1 MGIDLGFDRIVRD
14 LSGARWILWRLT
26 EDDTAATSIHRYFRL
41 IAWREANLVDRCIM
55 LLVLPLFPFLII
67 GLTVTF
73 TALNGRAIKK
83 RTGKGIFRQAWEQIG
98 VACRCAILP
107 PWYYIFEL
115 HDDVK
120 RQHANE
126 YLNRFETKAALY
138 RFMRDHNGG
147 LPVPIERSTQCIR
160 DKTLFMA
167 HCRKNG
173 VTAAPILWIIR
184 NGEITPV
191 DWERSDFPEFD
202 LFVKP
207 LNGQGGRG
215 TIRWDYLGS
224 GQFLCNDGSRAN
236 GSQVLEILRKNSQ
249 HTAYIVQ
256 PRLINH
262 PEITDLACGALATVR
277 VMSCRNETGG
287 YEVTNAVFR
296 MKRYADVIVDNYH
309 AGGIAANVD
318 INTGVLGEGTRGG
331 WGVVTDGWYEQ
342 HPLSHTA
349 ISQRKLPC
357 WEKMVDFV
365 QDAHNRLFP
374 DQVVIGWDV
383 AILENGPC
391 LIEANKAPDLDIIQ
405 RAQKG
410 PLGNERLGELL
421 AFNLQ
426 RTIATQYAH

>member
-41 IAWREANLVDRCIM
+41 IAWREANLVDRSIM
-55 LLVLPLFPFLII
+55 LLVLPLLPFLII

-73 TALNGRAIKK
+73 TALNGHAIKK
-83 RTGKGIFRQAWEQIG
+83 RTGKGIFRQAREQIG

-115 HDDVK
+115 HDDAK

-126 YLNRFETKAALY
+126 YLNRFETKAAIY
-138 RFMRDHNGG
+138 RFLRDNNGG
-147 LPVPIERSTQCIR
+147 LPVPAERTTQCIR
-160 DKTLFMA
+160 DKTLFMT

-173 VTAAPILWIIR
+173 VTAAPILWIIKDE
-184 NGEITPV
+184 EITPV
-191 DWERSDFPEFD
+191 DWDKSGFPEFD
-202 LFVKP
+202 LFIKP

-215 TIRWDYLGS
+215 TIRWDYVGD
-224 GQFLCNDGSRAN
+224 GQFLCNDGSRAD
-236 GSQVLEILRKNSQ
+236 GKQVLEILRQNSKQ
-249 HTAYIVQ
+249 KAYIVQ
-256 PRLINH
+256 PRLKSH
-262 PEITDLACGALATVR
+262 SEIADLACGALATVR

-342 HPLSHTA
+342 HPISHTA
-349 ISQRKLPC
+349 IPQRKLPC
-357 WEKMVDFV
+357 WETMIDFV
-365 QDAHNRLFP
+365 QDAHVRLFP

>member
-14 LSGARWILWRLT
+14 LSGARWILSQLT
-26 EDDTAATSIHRYFRL
+26 EDDTAATSIHRYFRR
-41 IAWREANLVDRCIM
+41 IVWNESGFADRCIM
-55 LLVLPLFPFLII
+55 LLVLPLMPILII
-67 GLTVTF
+67 ALTVVF
-73 TALNGRAIKK
+73 TALNGYAIKK
-83 RTGKGIFRQAWEQIG
+83 RTGKGIVRQAYEQIG
-98 VACRCAILP
+98 VACRFAILP

-115 HDDVK
+115 HDDDK
-120 RQHANE
+120 RLRANE
-126 YLNRFETKAALY
+126 YLNRFETKAGLY
-138 RFMRDHNGG
+138 LFLRNNNGG
-147 LPVPIERSTQCIR
+147 LPVPAERTTQCIR

-173 VTAAPILWIIR
+173 VTAAPILWIIK
-184 NGEITPV
+184 NKEIIPV
-191 DWERSDFPEFD
+191 DWDKSGFPEFD
-202 LFVKP
+202 LFIKP

-215 TIRWDYLGS
+215 TIRWDYLED

-236 GSQVLEILRKNSQ
+236 GSQVLEILRQNSE

-262 PEITDLACGALATVR
+262 PKIVDLACGALATVR
-277 VMSCRNETGG
+277 VMSCRNETGD

-318 INTGVLGEGTRGG
+318 IETGVLGAGTRGG
-331 WGVVTDGWYEQ
+331 WGVVTDGWYEE

-349 ISQRKLPC
+349 IPQRKLPC
-357 WEKMVDFV
+357 WDTMIDFV

-383 AILENGPC
+383 ALLENGPC

-410 PLGNERLGELL
+410 PLGNERLGKLL

-426 RTIATQYAH
+426 RTIETKYAH

>member
-14 LSGARWILWRLT
+14 LSGARWILSQLT
-26 EDDTAATSIHRYFRL
+26 EDDTAATSIHRYFRR
-41 IAWREANLVDRCIM
+41 IVWNESGFADRCIM
-55 LLVLPLFPFLII
+55 LLVLPLMPILII
-67 GLTVTF
+67 ALTVVF
-73 TALNGRAIKK
+73 TALNGYAIKK
-83 RTGKGIFRQAWEQIG
+83 RTGKGIVRQAYEQIG
-98 VACRCAILP
+98 VACRFAILP

-115 HDDVK
+115 HDDDK
-120 RQHANE
+120 RLRANE
-126 YLNRFETKAALY
+126 YLNRFETKAGLY
-138 RFMRDHNGG
+138 LFLRNNNGG
-147 LPVPIERSTQCIR
+147 LPVPAERTTQCIR
-160 DKTLFMA
+160 DKTLFMV

-173 VTAAPILWIIR
+173 VTAAPILWIIK
-184 NGEITPV
+184 NKEIIPV
-191 DWERSDFPEFD
+191 DWDKSGFPEFD
-202 LFVKP
+202 LFIKP

-215 TIRWDYLGS
+215 TIRWDYLED

-236 GSQVLEILRKNSQ
+236 GSQVLEILRQNSE

-262 PEITDLACGALATVR
+262 PEIVDLACGALATVR
-277 VMSCRNETGG
+277 VMSCRNETGD

-318 INTGVLGEGTRGG
+318 IETGVLGAGTRGG
-331 WGVVTDGWYEQ
+331 WGVVTDGWYEE

-349 ISQRKLPC
+349 IPQRKLPC
-357 WEKMVDFV
+357 WDTMIDFV

-383 AILENGPC
+383 ALLENGPC

-410 PLGNERLGELL
+410 PLGNERLGKLL

-426 RTIATQYAH
+426 RTIETKYAH

>member
-14 LSGARWILWRLT
+14 LSGARWILSQLT
-26 EDDTAATSIHRYFRL
+26 EDDTAATSIHRYFRRIVWNESGL
-41 IAWREANLVDRCIM
+41 ADRCIM
-55 LLVLPLFPFLII
+55 LLVLPLMPILII
-67 GLTVTF
+67 ALTVVF
-73 TALNGRAIKK
+73 TALNGYAIKK
-83 RTGKGIFRQAWEQIG
+83 RTGKGIIRQAYEQIG
-98 VACRCAILP
+98 VACRFAILP

-115 HDDVK
+115 HDDDK
-120 RQHANE
+120 RLRANE
-126 YLNRFETKAALY
+126 YLNRFETKAGLY
-138 RFMRDHNGG
+138 LFLRNNNGG
-147 LPVPIERSTQCIR
+147 LPVPAERTTQCIR

-173 VTAAPILWIIR
+173 VTAAPILWIIK
-184 NGEITPV
+184 NKEIIPV
-191 DWERSDFPEFD
+191 DWDKSGFPEFD
-202 LFVKP
+202 LFIKP

-215 TIRWDYLGS
+215 TIRWDYLGD
-224 GQFLCNDGSRAN
+224 GQFLCNNGSRAN
-236 GSQVLEILRKNSQ
+236 GSQVLEILRQNSE

-262 PEITDLACGALATVR
+262 PEIVDLACGALATVR
-277 VMSCRNETGG
+277 VMSCRNETGD
-287 YEVTNAVFR
+287 YEITNAVFR

-318 INTGVLGEGTRGG
+318 IETGVLGAGTRGG
-331 WGVVTDGWYEQ
+331 WGVVTDGWYEE

-349 ISQRKLPC
+349 IPQRKLPC
-357 WEKMVDFV
+357 WDTMVDFV

-383 AILENGPC
+383 ALLENGPC

-410 PLGNERLGELL
+410 PLGNERLGKLL

-426 RTIATQYAH
+426 RTIETKYAH